1 MAQST
6 PGSTDLA
13 AMLRTLSTQLD
24 PETYVFCT
32 FPPTQ
37 DRPQSLPAKGV
48 FEESEGTTVITTEA
62 AAKQHNLQY
71 FFPSRQLTLT
81 VHSSLDAVG
90 LLAAITS
97 HLAKEV
103 GVGVNPVSGFYH
115 DHLFVPL
122 GKEQACVESLKKL
135 AAQSA

>member
-13 AMLRTLSTQLD
+13 AMLRTLSVKLH

-32 FPPTQ
+32 FPPGESH
-37 DRPQSLPAKGV
+37 PSSLPAKGI
-48 FEESEGTTVITTEA
+48 FEEDEGKTVITTEA
-62 AAKQHNLQY
+62 AAKEHGLNY
-71 FFPSRQLTLT
+71 FFPCCQLTLA

-90 LLAAITS
+90 LLAAITT

-122 GKEQACVESLKKL
+122 GKEQECIVALQGL
-135 AAQSA
+135 AERNA